1 MHAGGTAHIVPVPGV
16 MGVKDF
22 ALTYSNILERYKFER
37 YGRTFFWQRQNYS
50 QAVLCLGINP
60 HFREQN
66 CERHKIYGAWEKRIH
81 INEQTSWLL
90 FFVAFGQPFS
100 LWLEIDDGR
109 KYMKDYCTKWLM
121 DWRTTGGVVTTL
133 EKSWPLHRNV
143 GGGAEIMTVDW
154 AALPNFFYLKTVI
167 KLHWQN
173 WPKTKHFP
181 YLWPPAAEGDQAF
194 LRHLSRLKTEPAA
207 AQMSFSLAEK
217 KNCSRCVDISSYRE
231 RVMVMALYGR
241 MHFAQRICCIQT
253 FFFNT
258 AKTWQAHVHTGC
270 FFNCFSPFSKWQNV
284 LCQRGDFIHWIF
296 PKIVA
301 LVGCNSF
308 FILALKIEGSS

>member
-1 MHAGGTAHIVPVPGV
+1 MSIPFSNLVPWLMRGIFHSHRNLWVREQHAIKEWNARGGDRPYCPCPRGNGGERFCFDLQQHFGKVQIWEIWQ
-16 MGVKDF
+16 DF
-22 ALTYSNILERYKFER
+22 FLQ
-37 YGRTFFWQRQNYS
+37 WQNYS

-143 GGGAEIMTVDW
+143 GGGQ
-154 AALPNFFYLKTVI
+154 
-167 KLHWQN
+167 KLW
-173 WPKTKHFP
+173 
-181 YLWPPAAEGDQAF
+181 LLIG
-194 LRHLSRLKTEPAA
+194 LRC
-207 AQMSFSLAEK
+207 QISFIWK
-217 KNCSRCVDISSYRE
+217 
-231 RVMVMALYGR
+231 
-241 MHFAQRICCIQT
+241 Q
-253 FFFNT
+253 
-258 AKTWQAHVHTGC
+258 W
-270 FFNCFSPFSKWQNV
+270 
-284 LCQRGDFIHWIF
+284 
-296 PKIVA
+296 
-301 LVGCNSF
+301 
-308 FILALKIEGSS
+308 